1 MQSYTEMGGYNGR
14 MGGRNTQAP
23 RPIPAVS
30 NEGRA
35 TLMQLTRFKMAA
47 HYQPNRLAQ
56 EYSRTLNA
64 KYRRELVMDT
74 EH

>member
-1 MQSYTEMGGYNGR
+1 
-14 MGGRNTQAP
+14 
-23 RPIPAVS
+23 
-30 NEGRA
+30 
-35 TLMQLTRFKMAA
+35 MQLTRFKMAA